1 MANQNLDI
9 NVNVRTGDASK
20 QVNDLGKGVENI
32 GTNAK
37 KAESAASSS
46 FGKIGSLLKSLGI
59 ITLVAKG
66 FEFFKD
72 VLGKNQKVAD
82 AFSTALNFLTSVFS
96 DLVKLIVDN
105 TDKVVGFIKDV
116 FEKPQE
122 YVKQLG
128 QLIKDNI
135 IERFQSMIDAA
146 GLLGQTLKNLLTGNF
161 KEAAES
167 GKKFGKE
174 LVDVVTGVNN
184 TFDRS
189 AQAVNELTDAAGNY
203 FGKKL
208 EEAKALTAATNNQI
222 IAEAKLLNAIKQNE
236 IQAEK
241 LRQIRDDDQR
251 SIEERI
257 EANNQLAKV
266 LDEGEKAERALIGQK
281 LNRID
286 AEIKLNGANNELIAE
301 RIRVQGELAD
311 VEEKY
316 TGKRTEQLIN
326 VNALLREQ
334 QEITKI
340 QVANQNKLLFDQ
352 RKATAELIKDE
363 IDRLR
368 AKKQIYIEENILE
381 VKRLEDN
388 VNLYK
393 KGTLARAQ
401 AEIELANKKS
411 EVAGQLQ
418 QFDKDITQSFLNRNL
433 TNLETLANNQRETF
447 EVRKQAL
454 DAEEILIKDAFTKNE
469 ISETERNAK
478 LKKLSEDRIAIE
490 LAEKEY
496 KASIQMAY
504 IDITGQAAALAK
516 QLFEKSKGVQIAGLV
531 VEQAGAIGKI
541 LANLGVANAK
551 AIAQFPATVGQ
562 PWVGI
567 NTASTALSIASIVA
581 STAKQIQKINNP
593 DSGGTSGVSVPKVGG
608 GAPMSPAIPE
618 AQLTQLNQSTINALG
633 NQAVRAYVVET
644 DMTTN
649 QQRIQAIKQRA
660 RFG

>member
-20 QVNDLGKGVENI
+20 QVNQLGEGVENI
-32 GTNAK
+32 GKNAK
-37 KAESAASSS
+37 KAEAAASSS
-46 FGKIGSLLKSLGI
+46 FGKISSLLKSLGI

-122 YVKQLG
+122 YVKELG
-128 QLIKDNI
+128 KLIRDNV
-135 IERFQSMIDAA
+135 IERFESMIQAA

-189 AQAVNELTDAAGNY
+189 AQAVNELADAAGNY

-208 EEAKALTAATNNQI
+208 EEAKALTNATNNQI

-281 LNRID
+281 LNRIN
-286 AEIKLNGANNELIAE
+286 AEIRLNGANNELIAE

-352 RKATAELIKDE
+352 RKATAEGIKDE
-363 IDRLR
+363 IEKLQ
-368 AKKQIYIEENILE
+368 AKKQIFIEENVLE

-411 EVAGQLQ
+411 EVSAQIQ
-418 QFDKDITQSFLNRNL
+418 QYDRDITQSFLNRNL
-433 TNLETLANNQRETF
+433 TNLETIANNQRETF
-447 EVRKQAL
+447 AIRKKAL
-454 DAEEILIKDAFTKNE
+454 DDEEVLINDAFAKRE
-469 ISETERNAK
+469 MAETERNAK

-504 IDITGQAAALAK
+504 IDIVGQAAALAK

-531 VEQAGAIGKI
+531 IEQAGAIGKI
-541 LANLGVANAK
+541 IANLGIANAK
-551 AIAQFPATVGQ
+551 ALASFPQTGGQ
-562 PWVGI
+562 PWIGI

-593 DSGGTSGVSVPKVGG
+593 DSGGASGVSVPKVGG
-608 GAPMSPAIPE
+608 AAPMTPTLPE

>member
-20 QVNDLGKGVENI
+20 QVNQLGEGVENI
-32 GTNAK
+32 GKNAK
-37 KAESAASSS
+37 KAEAAASSS
-46 FGKIGSLLKSLGI
+46 FGKISSLLKSLGI

-122 YVKQLG
+122 YVKELG
-128 QLIKDNI
+128 KLIRDNV
-135 IERFQSMIDAA
+135 IERFESMIQAA

-189 AQAVNELTDAAGNY
+189 AQAVNELADAAGNY

-208 EEAKALTAATNNQI
+208 EEAKALTNATNNQI

-281 LNRID
+281 LNRIN
-286 AEIKLNGANNELIAE
+286 AEIRLNGANNELIAE

-352 RKATAELIKDE
+352 RKATAEGIKDE
-363 IDRLR
+363 IEKLQ
-368 AKKQIYIEENILE
+368 AKKQIFIEENVLE

-411 EVAGQLQ
+411 EVSAQIQ
-418 QFDKDITQSFLNRNL
+418 QYDRDITQSFLNRNL
-433 TNLETLANNQRETF
+433 TNLETIANNQRETF
-447 EVRKQAL
+447 AIRKKAL
-454 DAEEILIKDAFTKNE
+454 DDEEVLINDAFAKRE
-469 ISETERNAK
+469 MAETERNAK

-504 IDITGQAAALAK
+504 IDIVGQAAALAK

-531 VEQAGAIGKI
+531 IEQAGAIGKI
-541 LANLGVANAK
+541 IANLGIANAK
-551 AIAQFPATVGQ
+551 ALASFPQ
-562 PWVGI
+562 
-567 NTASTALSIASIVA
+567 L
-581 STAKQIQKINNP
+581 
-593 DSGGTSGVSVPKVGG
+593 
-608 GAPMSPAIPE
+608 IPRPT
-618 AQLTQLNQSTINALG
+618 L
-633 NQAVRAYVVET
+633 
-644 DMTTN
+644 
-649 QQRIQAIKQRA
+649 
-660 RFG
+660 

>member
-20 QVNDLGKGVENI
+20 QVNQLGEGVENI
-32 GTNAK
+32 GKNAK
-37 KAESAASSS
+37 KAEAAASSS

-59 ITLVAKG
+59 VTALVKG
-66 FEFFKD
+66 FEYFKD
-72 VLGKNQKVAD
+72 VLGRNQKVAD
-82 AFSTALNFLTSVFS
+82 AFSTALNFLNGVFA
-96 DLVKLIVDN
+96 DLVSLIVDN

-116 FEKPQE
+116 FENPQKYIKE
-122 YVKQLG
+122 LG
-128 QLIKDNI
+128 KLIKENV
-135 IERFQSMIDAA
+135 IERFESMIEAA
-146 GLLGQTLKNLLTGNF
+146 GLLGQTLKNLFTGNF
-161 KEAAES
+161 KEAAET

-174 LVDVVTGVNN
+174 LVDVVTGVDDAYNKAAKGIS
-184 TFDRS
+184 DL
-189 AQAVNELTDAAGNY
+189 ADAAGNY

-208 EEAKALTAATNNQI
+208 EEAKALTDATNNQI
-222 IAEAKLLNAIKQNE
+222 IAEAKLLNAIKKNE
-236 IQAEK
+236 IEAEK

-257 EANNQLAKV
+257 AANDKLAKV
-266 LDEGEKAERALIGQK
+266 LNEGEKAERALVGQK
-281 LNRID
+281 LNRIN
-286 AEIKLNGANNELIAE
+286 AEIKLNGSNNELLAE
-301 RIRVQGELAD
+301 RIRVQGELSD
-311 VEEKY
+311 IEEKY

-334 QEITKI
+334 QEIVKI

-352 RKATAELIKDE
+352 RKATADLIKDE
-363 IDRLR
+363 IEKLQT
-368 AKKQIYIEENILE
+368 KKQIYIEENILE

-388 VNLYK
+388 VALYK

-411 EVAGQLQ
+411 EVAGQLKQ
-418 QFDKDITQSFLNRNL
+418 YDNDITQSFLNRNL
-433 TNLETLANNQRETF
+433 ANLESLANNQRETF
-447 EVRKQAL
+447 DIRKKAL
-454 DAEEILIKDAFTKNE
+454 DAEEILINDAFAKRE
-469 ISETERNAK
+469 MAETERNAK

-504 IDITGQAAALAK
+504 IDIVGQAAALAK

-531 VEQAGAIGKI
+531 IEQAGAIGKI

-551 AIAQFPATVGQ
+551 ALAQFPATAGQ
-562 PWVGI
+562 PWIGI

-593 DSGGTSGVSVPKVGG
+593 DSGAGGSINIAKTG
-608 GAPMSPAIPE
+608 GAAPMTPAIPE

>member
-9 NVNVRTGDASK
+9 KVNVTTGDATK

-96 DLVKLIVDN
+96 DLVRLIVDN

-116 FEKPQE
+116 FERPQE

-128 QLIKDNI
+128 NLIKENV
-135 IERFQSMIDAA
+135 IERFESMIEAA

-174 LVDVVTGVNN
+174 LFDVVTGVNN

-189 AQAVNELTDAAGNY
+189 AKAVNELADAAGDY
-203 FGKKL
+203 FSKKL
-208 EEAKALTAATNNQI
+208 EEATALTNATNNQI

-257 EANNQLAKV
+257 EANNKLAKV

-281 LNRID
+281 LNRIN
-286 AEIKLNGANNELIAE
+286 AEIKLNGSNNELIAE

-326 VNALLREQ
+326 VNGLLREQ

-340 QVANQNKLLFDQ
+340 QIANQNKLLFDQ

-363 IDRLR
+363 IQKLN
-368 AKKQIYIEENILE
+368 AKKQIFIEENILE

-388 VNLYK
+388 VALYK

-411 EVAGQLQ
+411 EVAAQLQ
-418 QFDKDITQSFLNRNL
+418 QFDRDITQSFLTRNL

-454 DAEEILIKDAFTKNE
+454 DAEEILIKDAFNKQL
-469 ISETERNAK
+469 ISEQEYNQK
-478 LKKLSEDRIAIE
+478 LRKLSEDRIATE

-504 IDITGQAAALAK
+504 IDIVGQAAALAK

-531 VEQAGAIGKI
+531 IEQAGAIGKI
-541 LANLGVANAK
+541 LANLGIANAK
-551 AIAQFPATVGQ
+551 ALAQFPATGGQ
-562 PWVGI
+562 PWIGI

-593 DSGGTSGVSVPKVGG
+593 DSGGSSGVSVPKVGG
-608 GAPMSPAIPE
+608 GAPLNPAIPE

>member
-20 QVNDLGKGVENI
+20 QVNQLGEGVENI
-32 GTNAK
+32 GKNAK
-37 KAESAASSS
+37 KAEAAASSS
-46 FGKIGSLLKSLGI
+46 FGKIGSLLKSLGV
-59 ITLVAKG
+59 ITAIVKG
-66 FEFFKD
+66 FEYFKD
-72 VLGKNQKVAD
+72 VLGRNQKVAD
-82 AFSTALNFLTSVFS
+82 AFSTALNFLNGVLG
-96 DLVKLIVDN
+96 DLVSLIVDN
-105 TDKVVGFIKDV
+105 ADKVVKFVKDV
-116 FEKPQE
+116 FQNPQE

-128 QLIKDNI
+128 KLIKENV
-135 IERFQSMIDAA
+135 IERFESMIEAA

-174 LVDVVTGVNN
+174 LVDVVTGVDDSFNKAAN
-184 TFDRS
+184 GIE
-189 AQAVNELTDAAGNY
+189 QLTDAAGKY
-203 FGKKL
+203 FNKKL
-208 EEAKALTAATNNQI
+208 EQAKELTKATNNQL
-222 IAEAKLLNAIKQNE
+222 IAEANLLNAIKQNE
-236 IQAEK
+236 IEAEK
-241 LRQIRDDDQR
+241 LRQKRDDDTR
-251 SIEERI
+251 SIDERI
-257 EANNQLAKV
+257 QANNDLAKV
-266 LDEGEKAERALIGQK
+266 LDKGEKAEIALINQK
-281 LNRID
+281 LKRVN
-286 AEIKLNGANNELIAE
+286 AEIALGGNRNELEAE
-301 RIRVQGELAD
+301 RIRILGELAD

-352 RKATAELIKDE
+352 RKATAEGIKDE
-363 IDRLR
+363 IEKLQ
-368 AKKQIYIEENILE
+368 AKKQIFIEENVLE
-381 VKRLEDN
+381 IKRLEDN

-401 AEIELANKKS
+401 AEIELANKKA
-411 EVAGQLQ
+411 EVAAQLQ
-418 QFDKDITQSFLNRNL
+418 QFDRDITQSFLNRNL
-433 TNLETLANNQRETF
+433 TNLETIANNQRETF
-447 EVRKQAL
+447 AIRKKAL
-454 DAEEILIKDAFTKNE
+454 DDEEVLLKDAFDKKL
-469 ISETERNAK
+469 ISEQEYNMRM
-478 LKKLSEDRIAIE
+478 KKLSEDRIATE

-504 IDITGQAAALAK
+504 IDIVGQAAGLAK

-608 GAPMSPAIPE
+608 AAPMTPAIPE

>member
-9 NVNVRTGDASK
+9 KVNVSTGDATK
-20 QVNDLGKGVENI
+20 QVNQLGEGVDNI
-32 GTNAK
+32 GKNAK
-37 KAESAASSS
+37 KAEAAASSS

-96 DLVKLIVDN
+96 DLVRLIVDN

-116 FEKPQE
+116 FERPQE

-128 QLIKDNI
+128 NLIKENV
-135 IERFQSMIDAA
+135 IERFESMIEAA

-174 LVDVVTGVNN
+174 LLDVVTGVNN

-189 AQAVNELTDAAGNY
+189 AEAVTNLADAAGDY
-203 FGKKL
+203 FSKKL
-208 EEAKALTAATNNQI
+208 EEATALTKATNNQI

-257 EANNQLAKV
+257 DANNKLAKV

-281 LNRID
+281 LNRIN
-286 AEIKLNGANNELIAE
+286 AEIKLNGSNNELIAE

-326 VNALLREQ
+326 VNGLLREQ

-340 QVANQNKLLFDQ
+340 QIANQNKLLFDQ

-363 IDRLR
+363 IQKLQ
-368 AKKQIYIEENILE
+368 AKKQIFIEENILE

-388 VNLYK
+388 VALYK
-393 KGTLARAQ
+393 QGTLARAQ
-401 AEIELANKKS
+401 AEVELANKKS
-411 EVAGQLQ
+411 EVAAQLKQ
-418 QFDKDITQSFLNRNL
+418 YDNDITQSFLTRNL

-447 EVRKQAL
+447 EVRKLAL
-454 DAEEILIKDAFTKNE
+454 DAEEILIKDAFNKKLIAEQDYNQ
-469 ISETERNAK
+469 K
-478 LKKLSEDRIAIE
+478 LKKLSEDRIATEI
-490 LAEKEY
+490 AEKEY
-496 KASIQMAY
+496 KTSITMAY
-504 IDITGQAAALAK
+504 IDIGIQAAQLAR
-516 QLFEKSKGVQIAGLV
+516 QVFEKSKAVQIAGLV

-541 LANLGVANAK
+541 IANLGAANMKSVAM
-551 AIAQFPATVGQ
+551 FPPTGM

-567 NTASTALSIASIVA
+567 NTANAALSIGSIIA
-581 STAKQIQKINNP
+581 STAKQIAAMKNAESGS
-593 DSGGTSGVSVPKVGG
+593 SGGVNVPKIGG
-608 GAPMSPAIPE
+608 GAPMAPTMQE